1 MNNYYHV
8 LQNDKNTNTIAV
20 LYPVDR
26 ENLIY
31 DAFKKRYHY
40 LAPLEEKVEVGDIVA
55 VDNNGIT
62 NYVLVVEAGIPASDS
77 CATRSIK
84 YKLTYAEAL
93 AEVKKEREIKELKAQ
108 LEQVRYTEEEIAKYE
123 PLLQSSNPST
133 VEMAQRYIKYLR
145 GE

>member
-40 LAPLEEKVEVGDIVA
+40 LAPLDEEVEVGDIVA
-55 VDNNGIT
+55 VDNNGTT

-93 AEVKKEREIKELKAQ
+93 AEVQKEREIKELKAQ

>member
-1 MNNYYHV
+1 MNNYYHK
-8 LQNDKNTNTIAV
+8 LQGSKNTKTIAV

-31 DAFKKRYHY
+31 DEYKKKYHY
-40 LAPLEEKVEVGDIVA
+40 YAPPDEEIEVGDIVA
-55 VDNNGIT
+55 VDNNGAT
-62 NYVLVVEAGIPASDS
+62 NYVLVIETDIPASDS
-77 CATRSIK
+77 RATRSIE

-93 AEVKKEREIKELKAQ
+93 ADVQREKEMKELKAH
-108 LEQVRYTEEEIAKYE
+108 LEQVRHKEEEIARYE
-123 PLLQSSNPST
+123 PLLQSSSPST

>member
-1 MNNYYHV
+1 MYNYYHV

-26 ENLIY
+26 DNLVY
-31 DAFKKRYHY
+31 DEYKKRYHY
-40 LAPLEEKVEVGDIVA
+40 FAPLSEDIEPGDIVA
-55 VDNNGIT
+55 VDNSGTT
-62 NYVLVVEAGIPASDS
+62 NYVLVVETGIPASAS
-77 CATRSIK
+77 GATRSIE

-93 AEVKKEREIKELKAQ
+93 AAVKKEREMKELKAQ
-108 LEQVRYTEEEIAKYE
+108 LEQVKYTEEEVAKYE
-123 PLLQSSNPST
+123 SLLQSSDPSI